1 MLVSLVGMVSN
12 VGWQT
17 AMGASTKKEKTHFS
31 GRFSTVLRKI
41 LFSVEVSLVGFVFF
55 WFFTESWGM
64 GIEGEHPSLGPLWL
78 FGLFGPMGPLGLLK
92 TVETMEG
99 VRGS

>member
-1 MLVSLVGMVSN
+1 MSCATSLKNLVLH
-12 VGWQT
+12 
-17 AMGASTKKEKTHFS
+17 EKL
-31 GRFSTVLRKI
+31 GD
-41 LFSVEVSLVGFVFF
+41 
-55 WFFTESWGM
+55 WGM
-64 GIEGEHPSLGPLWL
+64 GIEGEHPSLGPLGL